1 MSSIQKKA
9 TRQAFGEALA
19 KLGETRPDVV
29 VLDADL
35 SVSTKSEL
43 FAKKFPDRFF
53 EMGIQEANMVGT
65 AAGLALAG
73 KVPFC
78 CSFACFVTG
87 RYDQIRVSV
96 AYSGANV
103 KIVGTHAG
111 VAIGDDGYSQQGLE
125 DIALMRAI
133 PTMAVVQPADDL
145 ETAAAVEA
153 IASHHGPVFLRLTRQ
168 NVERVHPEGYRFQ
181 FGKVDTLRDGKDAVI
196 FASGGTVANAL
207 HAAEELAKDGV
218 SLRVVNVHTIKP
230 LDVEG
235 VEAAARACGGKVITA
250 EDHTV
255 IGGLGGAIAEAL
267 GERFPSRIKRIGIQD
282 VFGESGAPEA
292 VVAKHGLDTAGIAR
306 QVREFLRGA

>member
-1 MSSIQKKA
+1 MAIMKA

-19 KLGETRPDVV
+19 KVGASHPDVV

-43 FAKKFPDRFF
+43 FAKEFPERFF
-53 EMGIQEANMVGT
+53 QLGIQEANMVGT

-133 PTMAVVQPADDL
+133 PTMAVIQPADDI
-145 ETAAAVEA
+145 ETEAAVRFLA
-153 IASHHGPVFLRLTRQ
+153 THVGPAFLRLTRQ
-168 NVERVHPEGYRFQ
+168 NVERVHSEDYKFE
-181 FGKVDTLRDGKDAVI
+181 FGKIDTLRDGTSAVL
-196 FASGGTVANAL
+196 FASGGTVGPSL
-207 HAAEELAKDGV
+207 HAAEELAKEGI

-230 LDVEG
+230 LDEEG
-235 VEAAARACGGKVITA
+235 VVEAAKACGGNVITA

-255 IGGLGGAIAEAL
+255 IGGLGGAIAEVL
-267 GERFPSRIKRIGIQD
+267 GERSPSRIKRIGIQD
-282 VFGESGAPEA
+282 VFGESGAPDA
-292 VVAKHGLDTAGIAR
+292 VVAKHGLDTAGIAK
-306 QVREFLRGA
+306 QVREFLRAQ

>member
-1 MSSIQKKA
+1 MSTKA

-19 KLGETRPDVV
+19 KLGESRKDVV

-35 SVSTKSEL
+35 SVSTKSAL
-43 FAKKFPDRFF
+43 FAEKFPERFF
-53 EMGIQEANMVGT
+53 QMGIQEANMLGT

-78 CSFACFVTG
+78 CSFACFITG
-87 RYDQIRVSV
+87 RYDQIRISV

-145 ETAAAVEA
+145 ETAAAVEYL
-153 IASHHGPVFLRLTRQ
+153 ASHEGPAFLRLTRQ
-168 NVERVHPEGYRFQ
+168 NVERVHGEGYRFQ
-181 FGKVDTLRDGKDAVI
+181 FGKVDTLREGKDAVI
-196 FASGGTVANAL
+196 FASGGTVGPAL
-207 HAAEELAKDGV
+207 HAAKALVAEGV

-235 VEAAARACGGKVITA
+235 VVEAARASGGKVITA
-250 EDHTV
+250 EDHSV
-255 IGGLGGAIAEAL
+255 IGGLGGAIAECL
-267 GERFPSRIKRIGIQD
+267 SERLPSRIRRIGVQD
-282 VFGESGAPEA
+282 VFGESGAPA
-292 VVAKHGLDTAGIAR
+292 DVVKKHGLDAEGIAR
-306 QVREFLRGA
+306 QIRDFLTDK

>member
-1 MSSIQKKA
+1 MSIKKA

-19 KLGETRPDVV
+19 RLGETRSDVV

-133 PTMAVVQPADDL
+133 PTMSVVQPADDL
-145 ETAAAVEA
+145 ETAAAVEY

-168 NVERVHPEGYRFQ
+168 NVERVHAEGYRFQ

-196 FASGGTVANAL
+196 FASGGTVGPAL
-207 HAAEELAKDGV
+207 HAAEELSKEGV

-230 LDVEG
+230 LDIDG
-235 VEAAARACGGKVITA
+235 VAEAAKACGGKVITA

-267 GERFPSRIKRIGIQD
+267 SERFPSRIKRIGVQD
-282 VFGESGAPEA
+282 VFGESGAPDA
-292 VVAKHGLDTAGIAR
+292 VVAKHGLDSAGIAR
-306 QVREFLRGA
+306 QVREFLGA

>member
-1 MSSIQKKA
+1 MSNKA

-19 KLGETRPDVV
+19 ALGATHPNIV

-35 SVSTKSEL
+35 SKSTKSEL
-43 FAKKFPDRFF
+43 FAKKFPERFF
-53 EMGIQEANMVGT
+53 EMGIAEANMLGT
-65 AAGLALAG
+65 AAGLALSG

-78 CSFACFVTG
+78 CSFAAFITG
-87 RYDQIRVSV
+87 RYDQIRISV
-96 AYSGANV
+96 AYSNANV

-133 PTMAVVQPADDL
+133 PTMAVVQPADDI
-145 ETAAAVEA
+145 ETAAAVKYLAE
-153 IASHHGPVFLRLTRQ
+153 HEGPAFLRLTRQ
-168 NVERVHPEGYRFQ
+168 NVPRVHAEDYAFQ
-181 FGKVDTLRDGKDAVI
+181 FGKVDTLREGTDAVL
-196 FASGGTVANAL
+196 FVSGGTVGNGLEAARKL
-207 HAAEELAKDGV
+207 AAEGI

-235 VEAAARACGGKVITA
+235 VVAAVKASGNLAITA

-267 GERFPSRIKRIGIQD
+267 AENHPAKLLRIGVQD
-282 VFGESGAPEA
+282 VFGESGAPDE
-292 VVAKHGLDTAGIAR
+292 VVAKHGLDTAGIVR
-306 QVREFLRGA
+306 QVKAFLGR

>member
-1 MSSIQKKA
+1 MSIKKA

-19 KLGETRPDVV
+19 KLGETRSDVV

-145 ETAAAVEA
+145 ETAAAVEYL
-153 IASHHGPVFLRLTRQ
+153 ASHQGPAFLRLTRQ
-168 NVERVHPEGYRFQ
+168 NVERVHAEGYRFQ
-181 FGKVDTLRDGKDAVI
+181 FGKIDTLRDGKDAVI
-196 FASGGTVANAL
+196 FASGGTVGPAL
-207 HAAEELAKDGV
+207 HAAEELAKAGI

-235 VEAAARACGGKVITA
+235 VVEAAKACGGKVITA

-267 GERFPSRIKRIGIQD
+267 SERFPSRIRRIGIQD

-306 QVREFLRGA
+306 QVKEFLGA